1 MATIH
6 DLAAAI
12 DRHAPKDGIHPT
24 ALPDLL
30 LLRSSAPSMPLHTIY
45 RPTLCIV
52 AQGRK
57 RAMIGPTPLVYD
69 PATFLVVAID
79 LPVIG
84 AVIEASPEKPY
95 LCLRLDLDLVALGEL
110 ALGHPVPVPAA
121 GETSPGLALSPA
133 TPGLID
139 AATRLVELLD
149 APDDVAVLAPLVV
162 REILW
167 RLMTGEQSAM
177 IRRIAS
183 AESRLAQVG
192 RAIGW
197 LKNHFAE
204 RFGIEAVAEVAG
216 MSPSAF
222 YEHFKAATAMTP
234 LQYRN
239 QLRLQE
245 ARRLMVLESLDA
257 ADAGYQVG
265 YDSPSQFS
273 RDYVRLFGNPP
284 ARDAALLRESPDYR
298 MVA

>member
-1 MATIH
+1 MTSIH
-6 DLAAAI
+6 QLALAI
-12 DRHAPKDGIHPT
+12 ARHATTDGIHPT
-24 ALPDLL
+24 ALPGLS
-30 LLRSSAPSMPLHTIY
+30 LLRSSAPSTPIHTVY
-45 RPTLCIV
+45 QPTLCIV

-57 RAMIGPTPLVYD
+57 RVMLGQTAFVYD
-69 PATFLVVAID
+69 PAMFLVVAVD

-84 AVIEASPEKPY
+84 AVIQASAAEPY

-110 ALGHPVPVPAA
+110 ALGHPIPAGSEA
-121 GETSPGLALSPA
+121 SAGLALSPA

-139 AATRLVELLD
+139 AAVRLVQLLD
-149 APDDVAVLAPLVV
+149 TPADAAVLAPLVE

-167 RLMTGEQSAM
+167 RLMTGEQGAM

-197 LKNHFAE
+197 LKDHFAD
-204 RFGIEAVAEVAG
+204 RFAIEAVAGIAG
-216 MSPSAF
+216 MSPSTF
-222 YEHFKAATAMTP
+222 YEHFKAATSMTP

-257 ADAGYQVG
+257 AAAGFHVG
-265 YDSPSQFS
+265 FDSPSQFS
-273 RDYVRLFGNPP
+273 RDYVRLFGLPP
-284 ARDAALLRESPDYR
+284 ARDAALLRTDPDYAL
-298 MVA
+298 VA

>member
-1 MATIH
+1 MQTIQ
-6 DLAAAI
+6 DLAAAMG
-12 DRHAPKDGIHPT
+12 RHASTDGRHPT
-24 ALPDLL
+24 ALPGLA
-30 LLRSSAPSMPLHTIY
+30 LLRSSAPSMPIHTIY
-45 RPTLCIV
+45 RPTLCVV

-57 RAMIGPTPLVYD
+57 RVMLGQTAFVYD
-69 PATFLVVAID
+69 PAMFLVCAVD

-84 AVIEASPEKPY
+84 AVIEASAEAPY
-95 LCLRLDLDLVALGEL
+95 LCLALDLDLVALGEL
-110 ALGHPVPVPAA
+110 ALGHPVPQPNEASV
-121 GETSPGLALSPA
+121 GLALSPA

-139 AATRLVELLD
+139 AATRLVQLLD
-149 APDDVAVLAPLVV
+149 APSDASVLAPLVE

-167 RLMTGEQSAM
+167 RLMTGEQGGM

-197 LKNHFAE
+197 LKDHFAD
-204 RFGIEAVAEVAG
+204 RFAIEDVAG
-216 MSPSAF
+216 ISGMSASAF

-245 ARRLMVLESLDA
+245 ARRLMVVESLDA
-257 ADAGYQVG
+257 AAAGFQVG

-273 RDYVRLFGNPP
+273 RDYTKLFGAPP
-284 ARDAALLRESPDYR
+284 ARDAALLRGSAEFAL
-298 MVA
+298 VAA